1 MSNNLLKVKSELR
14 LLKHLNYVINSQ
26 MEVKERH
33 SQRLELLKATEQ
45 TKSVKDDI
53 LRLEGLLSKLNIE
66 DNIIKATKL
75 ENKYVE
81 AINSLGGL
89 DKTIITDAYIN
100 GKAYWKIGNEIGYSE
115 RGIQKRVSIAL
126 KKIADYVK

>member
-14 LLKHLNYVINSQ
+14 LLKHLNYMINSQ

-81 AINSLGGL
+81 AINNLGGL

>member
-1 MSNNLLKVKSELR
+1 MSNNLIKVKAELR
-14 LLKHLNYVINSQ
+14 LLKHLNYIINSQ
-26 MEVKERH
+26 MEVKARH
-33 SQRLELLKATEQ
+33 LQRLELLKATEQ
-45 TKSVKDDI
+45 TQNVKDDI
-53 LRLEGLLSKLNIE
+53 LRLESLLSKLKIE

-81 AINSLGGL
+81 AINNLGGL

-100 GKAYWKIGNEIGYSE
+100 GKAYWKIGNEIGYTE